1 MRLTITELKRLIKEC
16 TCETMKEMGLDMP
29 MTSIKVIKLD
39 EPAIKSGL
47 FPSVDYDRADDRD
60 DDDQGEKSM
69 ILGNLERLSDRSAEL
84 RDMAAHIPD
93 NEEWVQEKIAV
104 ASSMIDSI
112 YDYVKYKNKE

>member
-29 MTSIKVIKLD
+29 MASIKVIKLD

>member
-1 MRLTITELKRLIKEC
+1 MSITMFELKRIVKEC
-16 TCETMKEMGLDMP
+16 ACDMAKDMGLDEP
-29 MTSIKVIKLD
+29 VSSIKIVKLD
-39 EPAIKSGL
+39 EPTIKSGL
-47 FPSVDYDRADDRD
+47 FPGVDDDQ

-69 ILGNLERLSDRSAEL
+69 ILGNLERLSDRSSAL

-112 YDYVKYKNKE
+112 YDYLQYKHKE

>member
-1 MRLTITELKRLIKEC
+1 MNITMFELKRIIKEC
-16 TCETMKEMGLDMP
+16 ACDMSKDMGFDMP
-29 MTSIKVIKLD
+29 ASSIKVIKLD
-39 EPAIKSGL
+39 EPMIKSGL
-47 FPSVDYDRADDRD
+47 FPDMD
-60 DDDQGEKSM
+60 DDLDDDHGEKSM